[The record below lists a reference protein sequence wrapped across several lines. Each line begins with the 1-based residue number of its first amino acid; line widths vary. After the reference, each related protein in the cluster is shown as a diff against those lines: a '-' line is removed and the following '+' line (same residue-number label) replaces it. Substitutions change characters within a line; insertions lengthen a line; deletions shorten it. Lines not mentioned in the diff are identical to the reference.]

1 MWSRKY
7 FVICFFSTGASLIG
21 QQPLSRYVDLSSLL
35 QRSPMV
41 GRSKVPGA
49 SHKKVKKHH
58 QPEHL
63 KEKRKVKRQTLVEP
77 ILAAE
82 DPSSVDD
89 LLQGDM
95 SQNYKRQ
102 LVLTPALETLQQLQ
116 PLQPVLTQQALQTQ
130 PLQLRQLQLQQQLL
144 QDQPLTRQ
152 SLGMQ
157 PVDIG
162 QQVGMQPTGMQQQV
176 SMAGTQQLGNILSL
190 DSTPLRYMTSSLVSP
205 VSNLGSSLASGSSPA
220 VSQPMVSPLASS
232 LMPSSI
238 SPSSLMSPMISN
250 AFSRPRND
258 LNSFQSLSSRGLL
271 QDRPFFRYP
280 LRLGYPSYTRHIL
293 HRPQYRRRLHD
304 FREEELGGIKPE
316 VIGHEGVTMEGSYS
330 TEDVPRSEGETL
342 INSPVGF
349 GPITVE
355 AKTAEGARAAQAA
368 GEDKRYH
375 IDKPSGRKHTRTRK
389 ENPST

>member
-1 MWSRKY
+1 
-7 FVICFFSTGASLIG
+7 
-21 QQPLSRYVDLSSLL
+21 
-35 QRSPMV
+35 MV
-41 GRSKVPGA
+41 SRSKVPGA
-49 SHKKVKKHH
+49 SDKKVKKHH
-58 QPEHL
+58 QQEHL
-63 KEKRKVKRQTLVEP
+63 KDKRKVKRQTLVEP

-89 LLQGDM
+89 LLQDDM

-116 PLQPVLTQQALQTQ
+116 PLQPMLTQQTLQPQ

-144 QDQPLTRQ
+144 QEQPLTRQ

-157 PVDIG
+157 PVG
-162 QQVGMQPTGMQQQV
+162 MEQQVGMQPAGIQQQV
-176 SMAGTQQLGNILSL
+176 GMAGTQQLGNIFPL
-190 DSTPLRYMTSSLVSP
+190 DSTPVRYMTSSMVTPLE
-205 VSNLGSSLASGSSPA
+205 NLGPSLAGRSSSA
-220 VSQPMVSPLASS
+220 VSQRMVSPMAPSLMSSS
-232 LMPSSI
+232 LI
-238 SPSSLMSPMISN
+238 PSSLMSPLISN

-258 LNSFQSLSSRGLL
+258 INSFQSLSSRGLL
-271 QDRPFFRYP
+271 QDRSLFRHP
-280 LRLGYPSYTRHIL
+280 LRLGYPSYSRRIL

-304 FREEELGGIKPE
+304 FRDEDFYGIKPE
-316 VIGHEGVTMEGSYS
+316 VIGHEGITQEGSYS
-330 TEDVPRSEGETL
+330 TEEVPSSEGETL

-375 IDKPSGRKHTRTRK
+375 INKPSGRKHTRKQK